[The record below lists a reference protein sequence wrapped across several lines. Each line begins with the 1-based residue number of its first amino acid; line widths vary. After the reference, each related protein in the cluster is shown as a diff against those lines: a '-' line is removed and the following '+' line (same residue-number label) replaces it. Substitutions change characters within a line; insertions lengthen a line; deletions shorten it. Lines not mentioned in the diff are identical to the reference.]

1 MAHTPASAW
10 LCLLLVVSLSRHS
23 PFASAPMSGLSV
35 TCLRSSLPL
44 FRGVDMTVPE
54 GEFIGFLG
62 PNGAGKTT
70 TIKMFATLLSPTSGE
85 VRVNGFDIRSEA
97 RKIRETIGYMAQETS
112 IDPELTVEENIWF
125 ACEVYGFPRGE

>member
-1 MAHTPASAW
+1 
-10 LCLLLVVSLSRHS
+10 
-23 PFASAPMSGLSV
+23 
-35 TCLRSSLPL
+35 
-44 FRGVDMTVPE
+44 MTVPE